1 MLKILTNNCDREA
14 INYIPSRD
22 LWINRL
28 HFSISN
34 EQKSSCLTIDCRNT
48 GPAKYRT
55 NADNDLLLRTEKKDR
70 LYNKFLA
77 KRINKDDENISFQI
91 DSVINTSKNGEIK
104 FYKAVDELK
113 SLKKTMAEIM
123 LENNMQNKL
132 HSLICKTVEEERK
145 MEEDLDLLYD
155 NNGSQQKNDE
165 KEKTTSRR
173 KI

>member
-1 MLKILTNNCDREA
+1 M
-14 INYIPSRD
+14 
-22 LWINRL
+22 
-28 HFSISN
+28 
-34 EQKSSCLTIDCRNT
+34 
-48 GPAKYRT
+48 
-55 NADNDLLLRTEKKDR
+55 
-70 LYNKFLA
+70 A

-123 LENNMQNKL
+123 LDNNMQNKL